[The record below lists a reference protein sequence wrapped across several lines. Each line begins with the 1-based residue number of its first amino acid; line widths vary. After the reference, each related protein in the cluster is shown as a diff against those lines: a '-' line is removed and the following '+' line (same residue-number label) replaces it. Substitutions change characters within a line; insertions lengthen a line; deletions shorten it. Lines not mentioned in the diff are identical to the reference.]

1 MNKQLLC
8 TLVTDGTS
16 DKMLLQPIIWLLTH
30 HLPDWEI
37 EINYADLRRMSKG
50 AKLAARMKSAYDL
63 FPCDLLFVH
72 RDAEKMTYTERS
84 AEIAAAYERSG
95 LEVRYIE
102 VIPVRMTE
110 AWMMHDEEAIR
121 IAADNPN
128 GKIKLNL
135 PNLNR
140 LDQIPDPKAE
150 LEKSLVKASELN
162 QRRLKK
168 FKPRQR
174 MHRLAELIEDFTPLR
189 AQDAFKRLEQK
200 IVELQNELLNS
211 PPSP

>member
-1 MNKQLLC
+1 MSKQLVC

-37 EINYADLRRMSKG
+37 EITYADLRRMPNG
-50 AKLAARMKSAYDL
+50 AKLAARLKGAYDL
-63 FPCDLLFVH
+63 FPCNLLFVH

-84 AEIAAAYERSG
+84 EEIAAAYERSG

-121 IAADNPN
+121 VAADNPN
-128 GKIKLNL
+128 GKVKLNL
-135 PNLNR
+135 PDLTSLHR
-140 LDQIPDPKAE
+140 IPDPKAE

-162 QRRLKK
+162 KRRLKK

-189 AQDAFKRLEQK
+189 TQDSFQRLEQK
-200 IVELQNELLNS
+200 IINLRDELLNQ
-211 PPSP
+211 